1 MDISLFA
8 EIMNDK
14 NFKNFNKLKYK
25 YADIFPE
32 FLENLKELYC
42 KEVELYDFSGRKIV
56 YLPDCAPVSQKAA
69 KLLFSSKGSLYGMK
83 AAEEEIAASSAIENI
98 DFSRDSIRNI
108 LKGLAPEDEEENRIL
123 GQKNGLQFIS
133 DTGNK
138 ITEENIFRLYMM
150 TVGDFLDEENSLKKG
165 NYYRHDSVFVM
176 SNRLE
181 HSGADFRK
189 LPEYMKSFVEFINA
203 DDDINDLQKAAIIH
217 FYFAYIHPYF
227 DGNGRMARLM
237 HLWFLIQRGYE
248 ATLFV
253 SFSSMIKKSK
263 KEYYQAFTL
272 VEENSRISSWTDV
285 TPFISYFSEYVYSRI
300 VKEEE
305 IYDGLT
311 VYKAALKDGIITEK
325 EKHLWSFVLSRYGK
339 NEFSTKMLERDYGDA
354 AYATV
359 RSFVLKFEKLGLLAS
374 KKYKNRTK
382 YSIIG

>member
-8 EIMNDK
+8 EILNDK

-25 YADIFPE
+25 YADVFSE
-32 FLENLKELYC
+32 FLENLRELYC
-42 KEVELYDFSGRKIV
+42 KEIELYDFSGNRIV
-56 YLPDCAPVSQKAA
+56 FLPDYAPISQKAA

-108 LKGLAPEDEEENRIL
+108 LKGLAPEDEEETRIL

-133 DTGNK
+133 DSANK
-138 ITEENIFRLYMM
+138 ITEENIYKLYMM

-181 HSGADFRK
+181 HSGVDFRK
-189 LPEYMKSFVEFINA
+189 LPEYMKGLIEFINA

-253 SFSSMIKKSK
+253 SFSSLIKKSK
-263 KEYYQAFTL
+263 KEYYKAFTL
-272 VEENSRISSWTDV
+272 VEENSKISSWTDV
-285 TPFISYFSEYVYSRI
+285 TPFISYFSEYVYNN
-300 VKEEE
+300 VAAKEENDNM
-305 IYDGLT
+305 I
-311 VYKAALKDGIITEK
+311 VYKSALKDGIITEK

-339 NEFSTKMLERDYGDA
+339 DEFSTKMLERDYGNV

-359 RSFVLKFEKLGLLAS
+359 RNFVLKFEELGLLVS